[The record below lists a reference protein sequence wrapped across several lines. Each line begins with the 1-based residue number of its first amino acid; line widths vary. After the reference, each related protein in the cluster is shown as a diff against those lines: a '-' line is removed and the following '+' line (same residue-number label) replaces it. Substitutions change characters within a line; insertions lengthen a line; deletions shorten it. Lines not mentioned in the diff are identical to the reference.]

1 MSVRTSSY
9 LRFISMEGP
18 SLQASQTATQV
29 LFKDMAQGSEES
41 AMAQPSEVL
50 MDQVSEESP
59 LEATPSE
66 VQLVMDQD
74 SEESLSEDI
83 QLELPPLQFLD
94 LVLAMAQVMV
104 LATDLVM
111 ELEESLP
118 LLSLNP
124 LPLVKN

>member
-1 MSVRTSSY
+1 M
-9 LRFISMEGP
+9 
-18 SLQASQTATQV
+18 
-29 LFKDMAQGSEES
+29 
-41 AMAQPSEVL
+41 
-50 MDQVSEESP
+50 
-59 LEATPSE
+59 EATPSE